1 MEPSFSVQ
9 VYTHEGQL
17 ITVAFVRGA
26 LAARQ
31 REAEVRQMVLAGEP
45 IPVEGRGFSV
55 DGADVADVRV
65 GTASE

>member
-1 MEPSFSVQ
+1 
-9 VYTHEGQL
+9 
-17 ITVAFVRGA
+17 
-26 LAARQ
+26 
-31 REAEVRQMVLAGEP
+31 MVLAGEP